1 MARKFYESGINA
13 YTMSDQSKQT
23 DISESDKKEFQ
34 QHLDKP
40 YIREGYK
47 GSDKLRGKVAII
59 TGGDSGIGRA
69 VAIHFAREGADVA
82 IVYLESDDDAAETQR
97 LVEAEG
103 RKCLLFRGDVS
114 NEGFCRT
121 FVQQTHAGLGGLN
134 ILVNNAGTH
143 EDAPEVK
150 DITQEQLIRTFSVN
164 IFSFFY
170 CTQAALEYMQEGDTI
185 INTASITA
193 YRGSG
198 HLLDYSASKGAIV
211 TFTRS
216 LAQNLAEKKIRVN
229 GVAPGPIWTPLVVYS
244 FDKERLEKFGK
255 DTPLG
260 RAGYPYELGPAY
272 VWLASEESS
281 YMTGQM
287 LHVNGGDVING

>member
-1 MARKFYESGINA
+1 MTSQ
-13 YTMSDQSKQT
+13 DKQT
-23 DISESDKKEFQ
+23 DISQSDKKEFQ
-34 QHLDKP
+34 KYLDQP
-40 YIREGYK
+40 YIKETYK
-47 GSDKLRGKVAII
+47 GSGKLAGKIALI

-69 VAIHFAREGADVA
+69 VAVHYAREGADVA
-82 IVYLESDDDAAETQR
+82 IVYLESDDDAADTQK
-97 LVEAEG
+97 LIEAEG
-103 RKCLLFRGDVS
+103 RTCVLFRGDVS
-114 NEGFCRT
+114 NEQFCKKVIEQIARQ
-121 FVQQTHAGLGGLN
+121 FGKLN

-143 EDAPEVK
+143 EDSPEVK
-150 DITQEQLIRTFSVN
+150 EISQEQLIRTFSVN

-170 CTQAALEYMQEGDTI
+170 FAQEALSLMKEGDSI

-198 HLLDYSASKGAIV
+198 HLLDYSSSKGAIV

-244 FDKERLEKFGK
+244 FDKDHLEKFGK

-260 RAGYPYELGPAY
+260 RAGFPNEVAPAY
-272 VWLASEESS
+272 VWLASDESS
-281 YMTGQM
+281 YITGQM
-287 LHVNGGDVING
+287 IHVNGGDVING

>member
-1 MARKFYESGINA
+1 
-13 YTMSDQSKQT
+13 MSHQSKQT
-23 DISESDKKEFQ
+23 NISDNDKKEFQ
-34 QHLDKP
+34 KHLDQP
-40 YIREGYK
+40 YIRDGYN
-47 GSDKLRGKVAII
+47 GSEKLKDKVAII

-69 VAIHFAREGADVA
+69 AAVHFAREGADVA
-82 IVYLESDDDAAETQR
+82 IVYLKSDDDAAETQR
-97 LVEAEG
+97 LVEAED
-103 RKCLLFRGDVS
+103 RRCILFRGDVS
-114 NEGFCRT
+114 DAAFCKE
-121 FVQQTHAGLGGLN
+121 FVAQTHKQLGKLN

-143 EDAPEVK
+143 EDAPDVQE
-150 DITQEQLIRTFSVN
+150 ITQEQLIRTFSVN

-170 CTQAALEYMQEGDTI
+170 ITQAALQYMQAGDTI
-185 INTASITA
+185 INTASVTA

-198 HLLDYSASKGAIV
+198 HLLDYSSTKGAAV

-229 GVAPGPIWTPLVVYS
+229 GIAPGPIWTPLVVYS
-244 FDKERLEKFGK
+244 FDKEKLEKFGK

-287 LHVNGGDVING
+287 LHVNGGDVVNG